1 MNSIL
6 LSALLSMTPVGEL
19 RAGLP
24 AAFISGVSPWL
35 AYTVCVLANALVAPI
50 VFFFLEYL
58 HKHFMHV
65 GAYRSMFDRFMERT
79 RHKTEHYVKKYGY
92 WGLAIFVAVPLP
104 FTGAYTGALAAW
116 FFGMDKWKAFWSI
129 FIGVAIAGG
138 IVLAVLLTGATALKW
153 VVA

>member
-1 MNSIL
+1 
-6 LSALLSMTPVGEL
+6 
-19 RAGLP
+19 
-24 AAFISGVSPWL
+24 
-35 AYTVCVLANALVAPI
+35 
-50 VFFFLEYL
+50 
-58 HKHFMHV
+58 
-65 GAYRSMFDRFMERT
+65 MFDRFMERT